1 MEASLYCGADGC
13 TLHDYSVAPTF
24 CEFAFQ
30 NNRVLRVR
38 EDEERRFN
46 RLVERLIPV
55 IAKSLGDA
63 VFDAVESNYTGERPY
78 VANRGGETPS
88 ISPKKSIQG
97 GISI

>member
-13 TLHDYSVAPTF
+13 TLHDYSVAPAF

-30 NNRVLRVR
+30 NNRVLKVR

-46 RLVERLIPV
+46 RLVERLVPA

-63 VFDAVESNYTGERPY
+63 VFDAVESNYTGDSRYNGNREGER
-78 VANRGGETPS
+78 PS
-88 ISPKKSIQG
+88 ISPKKPIQG

>member
-13 TLHDYSVAPTF
+13 TLHDYSVAPAF

-30 NNRVLRVR
+30 NQRILRVR

-46 RLVERLIPV
+46 RLVERVLPV

-78 VANRGGETPS
+78 SANTTGETPS
-88 ISPKKSIQG
+88 LPPKKPIQG